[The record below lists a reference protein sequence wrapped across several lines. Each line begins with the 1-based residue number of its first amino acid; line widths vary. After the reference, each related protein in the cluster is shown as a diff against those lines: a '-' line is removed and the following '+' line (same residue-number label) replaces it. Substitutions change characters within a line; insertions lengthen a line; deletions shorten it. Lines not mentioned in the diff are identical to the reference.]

1 MERKGKIN
9 SNTNLTIVDKKIY
22 PVYNPLTNKIK
33 RNSIANLGPIFTEY
47 KTLSQQNVIAILSKN
62 KKVRM
67 DIENRRVGEY
77 LSRKFEYFK
86 KIKDNNK
93 NAYLRLIPAL
103 KFDTVQADEIII
115 NIGDE
120 NNNIYIIF
128 EGSVKVYKE
137 SKHLKKWKLIDIRNY
152 LKNLNNIDNEKY
164 KYTIKKNKNID
175 IDFDKL
181 INDDSS
187 YKKSNNILY
196 EFYYE
201 ELEDMGTYS
210 EGFSFG
216 EANFVNK
223 TNRELIIK
231 SLTNCKLIYI
241 NKFDYNRLLKTTEEK
256 ALEKKAD
263 NFKKKFPLFK
273 SWTMEQL
280 FQLFNS
286 FIYELHF
293 KGEYIYKQNDENE
306 YLYFIEEGAIIQY
319 ASISFSW
326 YNEYIDYIKNF
337 NPNLLDILLKLK
349 NTDKKNEII
358 NNDVNGYL
366 LEQIENIKIENK
378 NNKGKYPFLNIDK
391 IYMKRKKDLGKINEL
406 LSKDINK
413 ENFIKIKY
421 EENEINSHEKL
432 YKIPILNSKESTIL
446 GLEDAFEIKNKLTTV
461 GCISEQVN
469 LKKIKI
475 IDLLNILY

>member
-1 MERKGKIN
+1 
-9 SNTNLTIVDKKIY
+9 
-22 PVYNPLTNKIK
+22 
-33 RNSIANLGPIFTEY
+33 
-47 KTLSQQNVIAILSKN
+47 
-62 KKVRM
+62 M

-77 LSRKFEYFK
+77 LSRKFDYFK

-231 SLTNCKLIYI
+231 S
-241 NKFDYNRLLKTTEEK
+241 F
-256 ALEKKAD
+256 
-263 NFKKKFPLFK
+263 
-273 SWTMEQL
+273 
-280 FQLFNS
+280 
-286 FIYELHF
+286 
-293 KGEYIYKQNDENE
+293 
-306 YLYFIEEGAIIQY
+306 
-319 ASISFSW
+319 
-326 YNEYIDYIKNF
+326 IKN
-337 NPNLLDILLKLK
+337 NRRKSL
-349 NTDKKNEII
+349 
-358 NNDVNGYL
+358 
-366 LEQIENIKIENK
+366 
-378 NNKGKYPFLNIDK
+378 
-391 IYMKRKKDLGKINEL
+391 RKK
-406 LSKDINK
+406 SR
-413 ENFIKIKY
+413 
-421 EENEINSHEKL
+421 
-432 YKIPILNSKESTIL
+432 
-446 GLEDAFEIKNKLTTV
+446 
-461 GCISEQVN
+461 
-469 LKKIKI
+469 
-475 IDLLNILY
+475 